1 MALLRRRKK
10 MNQTE
15 SKLMAMTGL
24 TALLLLA
31 APLNASAFQ
40 GDRVAQAQL
49 LPPRNVPSG
58 QPYANQPYNGQP
70 YGYQQNSSA
79 SPNGEDASSL
89 FLEVQRLEGEVRRL
103 TGEVQELQF
112 HQRQLEKKL
121 SQAPG
126 GVATA
131 ATSGA
136 TASDNGQGDAFNP
149 AAHPGAAGA
158 PEPLGTTE
166 PSRPLRSGTPMQLG
180 GTTNAKPQFGRPL
193 GLDTSKAP
201 TNPAANAPPN
211 APKAS
216 YASGLSL
223 YHQGRYRDAI
233 IALKG
238 FVEKNPKTAQTPDAL
253 YVLGLSY
260 THRNLNRQAA
270 EQYLRL
276 STDFPASAR
285 APSGLVHLGIALNAL
300 GAKEDAC
307 AALNQVAQKYPKST
321 SAIKQAN
328 VEARRDG
335 C

>member
-10 MNQTE
+10 MNQVE
-15 SKLMAMTGL
+15 RKLTAITGL
-24 TALLLLA
+24 AALLLLT

-49 LPPRNVPSG
+49 LPPSNVPSG
-58 QPYANQPYNGQP
+58 QPYANQQDLNA
-70 YGYQQNSSA
+70 N
-79 SPNGEDASSL
+79 PNGDDASSL

-112 HQRQLEKKL
+112 HQRELEKKL
-121 SQAPG
+121 TQTPVAAATTTQPG
-126 GVATA
+126 G
-131 ATSGA
+131 
-136 TASDNGQGDAFNP
+136 TASDAAHGDAFNP
-149 AAHPGAAGA
+149 TSHPGAVGA
-158 PEPLGTTE
+158 PEPLGTTQ

-180 GTTNAKPQFGRPL
+180 GTTNTKPQFGRPL
-193 GLDTSKAP
+193 GLDTTKSPTSPTASASPLAP
-201 TNPAANAPPN
+201 T
-211 APKAS
+211 AS

-238 FVEKNPKTAQTPDAL
+238 FVDKNPKTAQTPDAL

-276 STDFPASAR
+276 STDFPTSAR

-307 AALNQVAQKYPKST
+307 AALNQVAQKYPKSS

>member
-1 MALLRRRKK
+1 MALLRRRTRS
-10 MNQTE
+10 NHVQRN
-15 SKLMAMTGL
+15 G
-24 TALLLLA
+24 TALVAVAALLSLA
-31 APLNASAFQ
+31 TPLNASAFQ

-49 LPPRNVPSG
+49 LPPRNLPLG
-58 QPYANQPYNGQP
+58 QPNGD
-70 YGYQQNSSA
+70 QQDLNA
-79 SPNGEDASSL
+79 TPNGDDASSL

-121 SQAPG
+121 AQSP
-126 GVATA
+126 VAA
-131 ATSGA
+131 ATTAPRPSGA
-136 TASDNGQGDAFNP
+136 ADSGVHGDAFNP
-149 AAHPGAAGA
+149 TDHPSAVGA
-158 PEPLGTTE
+158 PEPLGTTR
-166 PSRPLRSGTPMQLG
+166 PSRPLRSGDPVQLDG
-180 GTTNAKPQFGRPL
+180 AANTKPQFGRPL
-193 GLDTSKAP
+193 GLDTTKSP
-201 TNPAANAPPN
+201 PSPAASTSMN

-216 YASGLSL
+216 YPAGLSL

-238 FVEKNPKTAQTPDAL
+238 FVDKNPKTAQTPDAL

-276 STDFPASAR
+276 STDFPTSAR

-307 AALNQVAQKYPKST
+307 AALNQVAQKYPKSA